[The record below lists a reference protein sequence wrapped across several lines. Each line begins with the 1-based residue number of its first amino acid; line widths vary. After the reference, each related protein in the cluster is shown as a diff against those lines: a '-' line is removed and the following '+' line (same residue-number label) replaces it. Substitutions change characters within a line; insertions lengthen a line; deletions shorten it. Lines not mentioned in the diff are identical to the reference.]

1 MAKGY
6 QENKDHQTALALL
19 GKELTRRARSSCELC
34 ESSGVSLSAYE
45 VPPAPK
51 QPDLDHCVFIC
62 DNCRSQIER
71 PKSIIPD
78 TWRNLANTAWSE
90 VAPVQVMA
98 IRMLRHL
105 AKDQPW
111 AAEILDG
118 LFPEEEIEQRA
129 AAAEIV

>member
-1 MAKGY
+1 MVKGY
-6 QENKDHQTALALL
+6 QQNKDHQAALAAL

-51 QPDLDHCVFIC
+51 QPDLEHCVFIC
-62 DNCRSQIER
+62 ESCLSQIER
-71 PKSIIPD
+71 PKSIVPD

-105 AKDQPW
+105 ADSQPW

-118 LFPEEEIEQRA
+118 LFPEEEIEERA
-129 AAAEIV
+129 NAAQIA